1 MKIGIAVL
9 AYNRPKHLKKVIDAI
24 VKQKIKSIN
33 VYIDGPSDKNVNEN
47 QQKIFK
53 LLNNYKSKILINLIK
68 QPKNNGL
75 AFSVTN
81 AVTSELKINDA
92 VILLEDDCV
101 PISGFFDYMFDG
113 LKKYRSSKNV
123 RSICSYNNLE
133 TKSDKA
139 FFLKR
144 FNPWGWATW
153 KDRWKKH
160 NFEIKKTITQIKNS
174 GTIDSLPLDLKSY
187 SENSEIINGT
197 QDIWSLSWTLTHYL
211 DNSLI
216 LYPSRSYIENIGF
229 DGTGVHCSTTNIFK
243 TNFKNKKTIL
253 PKKINFDL
261 QNETKYNSFLIEN
274 SFKTFFKK
282 KRLDIVE
289 PYAFIRNTNFILGN
303 QIKFYIEKFVNS
315 TPIFDIHTHLF
326 PSKFR
331 KFYNVGLIKLLNY
344 HYLKAELFSLGNIK
358 INYFNKLND
367 NEKAKIIW
375 DNLFLNRYPLSTAT
389 QGVLRILKIY
399 GVNDVNQKFDKILK
413 ITNENQL
420 SEGDI
425 FSITNVKQVVM
436 TNNPFEKE
444 EKKILNLNKDNRYL
458 PSIRIDDLFLKPK
471 NKKDFSTS
479 YYLSNYEKT
488 KKAINEIKKI
498 IKTNRPSYFAL
509 SSENLDEF
517 KNVLFF
523 DNFLPLLKQSK
534 TPMMLLIGVKR
545 DVNKLYND
553 AGDGVGTMDLNNLE
567 KILNK
572 YPNNNFLVSCLDYK
586 DQFRLNILARKF
598 QNLKI
603 VGFWWFNNNES
614 IIENLLK
621 QRFELLG
628 DNFILQHSDARIVDQ
643 LVYKWLDFK
652 SIYIEVMVEKYH
664 KLLSLG
670 YKIKSSDLEKKINF
684 HFEEMPKKNI
694 RLK

>member
-1 MKIGIAVL
+1 MKIGIALL

-24 VKQKIKSIN
+24 VKEKIKSIN
-33 VYIDGPSDKNVNEN
+33 IYIDGPADKKVQNN
-47 QQKIFK
+47 QEKILK
-53 LLNNYKSKILINLIK
+53 VLKNYKSKILINLIR
-68 QPKNNGL
+68 QTKNNGL

-81 AVTSELKINDA
+81 AVTSELKYNDA

-101 PISGFFDYMFDG
+101 PLNGFFDYMIGG
-113 LKKYRSSKNV
+113 LKKYRFKKNV
-123 RSICSYNNLE
+123 RSVCSYNNLDI
-133 TKSDKA
+133 KSESA

-160 NFEIKKTITQIKNS
+160 NFEIKNTILQIKNNGS
-174 GTIDSLPLDLKSY
+174 IDSLPLDLKSY
-187 SENSEIINGT
+187 CENSEIINGK

-216 LYPSRSYIENIGF
+216 LYPSHSYIENIGF
-229 DGTGVHCSTTNIFK
+229 DGTGVHCSTTSIFK
-243 TNFKNKKTIL
+243 TNKKNKKCIL
-253 PKKINFDL
+253 PKKVKFNL
-261 QNETKYNSFLIEN
+261 QNETKYNSFLLEN
-274 SFKTFFKK
+274 SSKTFFKK
-282 KRLDIVE
+282 KKLDIIE
-289 PYAFIRNTNFILGN
+289 PYTFIKNKNYILGS

-326 PSKFR
+326 PSKF
-331 KFYNVGLIKLLNY
+331 KKYYNVGLIKLLNY

-358 INYFNKLND
+358 IKNFNNLDD
-367 NEKAKIIW
+367 NKKANIIW
-375 DNLFLNRYPLSTAT
+375 DNLFLNRYPISTAT

-399 GVNDVNQKFDKILK
+399 GVEDVNQKFDKILK

-420 SEGDI
+420 SEEDI
-425 FSITNVKQVVM
+425 FKITNINQVVM
-436 TNNPFEKE
+436 TNNPFNSE
-444 EKKILNLNKDNRYL
+444 EKKILNLNKDSKYL
-458 PSIRIDDLFLKPK
+458 PSIRIDDLFIKPK
-471 NKKDFSTS
+471 SKNEHLNSW
-479 YYLSNYEKT
+479 YLSGQEKI
-488 KKAINEIKKI
+488 KKAIKEIKI
-498 IKTNRPSYFAL
+498 IIQTNKPSYFSL
-509 SSENLDEF
+509 STENFKEFENEFFF
-517 KNVLFF
+517 KN
-523 DNFLPLLKQSK
+523 FLSLLKENK

-545 DVNKLYND
+545 GVNKLYND
-553 AGDGVGTMDLNNLE
+553 AGDGIGTMNLDYLE
-567 KILNK
+567 KILIKFPRNK
-572 YPNNNFLVSCLDYK
+572 FLVSCLDYR
-586 DQFRLNILARKF
+586 DQFKLSVLARKF

-628 DNFILQHSDARIVDQ
+628 DNFIVQHSDARIIDQ

-652 SIYIEVMVEKYH
+652 SIYIKVMVEKYQ

-670 YKIKSSDLEKKINF
+670 YKIKATDLERKINF

>member
-1 MKIGIAVL
+1 MKIGIALL

-24 VKQKIKSIN
+24 VKEKIKSIN
-33 VYIDGPSDKNVNEN
+33 IYIDGPADKKVQNN
-47 QQKIFK
+47 QEKILK
-53 LLNNYKSKILINLIK
+53 VLKNYKSKILINLIR
-68 QPKNNGL
+68 QTKNNGL

-81 AVTSELKINDA
+81 AVTSELKYNDA

-101 PISGFFDYMFDG
+101 PLNGFFDYMIGG
-113 LKKYRSSKNV
+113 LKKYRFKKNV
-123 RSICSYNNLE
+123 RSVCSYNNLDI
-133 TKSDKA
+133 KSESA

-160 NFEIKKTITQIKNS
+160 NFEIKNTILQIKNNGS
-174 GTIDSLPLDLKSY
+174 IDSLPLDLKSY
-187 SENSEIINGT
+187 CENSEIINGK

-216 LYPSRSYIENIGF
+216 LYPSHSYIDNIGF
-229 DGTGVHCSTTNIFK
+229 DGTGVHCSTTSIFK
-243 TNFKNKKTIL
+243 TNKKRKKCIL
-253 PKKINFDL
+253 PKKVKFNL
-261 QNETKYNSFLIEN
+261 QNETKYNSFLLEN
-274 SFKTFFKK
+274 SSKTFFKK
-282 KRLDIVE
+282 KKLDIIE
-289 PYAFIRNTNFILGN
+289 PYTFIKNKNYILGS

-326 PSKFR
+326 PSKF
-331 KFYNVGLIKLLNY
+331 KKYYNVGLIKLLNY

-358 INYFNKLND
+358 IKNFNNLDD
-367 NEKAKIIW
+367 NKKAKIIW
-375 DNLFLNRYPLSTAT
+375 NNLFLNRYPISTAT

-399 GVNDVNQKFDKILK
+399 GVEDVNQKFDKILK

-420 SEGDI
+420 SEEDI
-425 FSITNVKQVVM
+425 FKITNINQVVM
-436 TNNPFEKE
+436 TNNPFNSE
-444 EKKILNLNKDNRYL
+444 EKKILNLNKDSKYL
-458 PSIRIDDLFLKPK
+458 PSIRIDDLFMKPK
-471 NKKDFSTS
+471 SKNEHLNSW
-479 YYLSNYEKT
+479 YLSGQEKI
-488 KKAINEIKKI
+488 KKAIKEIKI
-498 IKTNRPSYFAL
+498 IIQTNKPSYFSL
-509 SSENLDEF
+509 STENFKEFENEFFF
-517 KNVLFF
+517 KN
-523 DNFLPLLKQSK
+523 FLSLLKENK

-545 DVNKLYND
+545 GVNKLYND
-553 AGDGVGTMDLNNLE
+553 AGDGIGTMNLDYLE
-567 KILNK
+567 KILIKFPRNK
-572 YPNNNFLVSCLDYK
+572 FLVSCLDYR
-586 DQFRLNILARKF
+586 DQFKLSVLARKF

-628 DNFILQHSDARIVDQ
+628 DNFIVQHSDARIIDQ

-652 SIYIEVMVEKYH
+652 SIYIKVMVEKYQ

-670 YKIKSSDLEKKINF
+670 YKIKATDLERKINF

>member
-1 MKIGIAVL
+1 MKIGIALL

-24 VKQKIKSIN
+24 VKEKIKSIN
-33 VYIDGPSDKNVNEN
+33 IYIDGPADKKVQNN
-47 QQKIFK
+47 QDKILK
-53 LLNNYKSKILINLIK
+53 VLKNYKSKILINLIR
-68 QPKNNGL
+68 QTKNNGL

-81 AVTSELKINDA
+81 AVTSELKYNDA

-101 PISGFFDYMFDG
+101 PLNGFFDYMIGG
-113 LKKYRSSKNV
+113 LKKYRFNKNV
-123 RSICSYNNLE
+123 RSVCSYNNLDI
-133 TKSDKA
+133 KSESA

-160 NFEIKKTITQIKNS
+160 NFEIKNTILQIKNNGS
-174 GTIDSLPLDLKSY
+174 IDSLPLDLKSY
-187 SENSEIINGT
+187 CENSEIINGK

-216 LYPSRSYIENIGF
+216 LYPSHSYIDNIGF
-229 DGTGVHCSTTNIFK
+229 DGTGVHCSTTSIFK
-243 TNFKNKKTIL
+243 TNKKIKKCIL
-253 PKKINFDL
+253 PKKVKFNL
-261 QNETKYNSFLIEN
+261 QNETKYNSFLLEN
-274 SFKTFFKK
+274 SSKTFFKK
-282 KRLDIVE
+282 KKLDIIE
-289 PYAFIRNTNFILGN
+289 PYTFIKNKNYILGS

-326 PSKFR
+326 PSKF
-331 KFYNVGLIKLLNY
+331 KKYYNVGLIKLLNY

-358 INYFNKLND
+358 IKNFNNLDD
-367 NEKAKIIW
+367 NKKAKIIW
-375 DNLFLNRYPLSTAT
+375 DNLFLNRYPISTAT

-399 GVNDVNQKFDKILK
+399 GVEDVNQKFDKILK

-420 SEGDI
+420 SEEDI
-425 FSITNVKQVVM
+425 FKITNINQIVM
-436 TNNPFEKE
+436 TNNPFNSE
-444 EKKILNLNKDNRYL
+444 EKKILNLNKDSKYL
-458 PSIRIDDLFLKPK
+458 PSIRIDDLFMKPK
-471 NKKDFSTS
+471 SKNEHLNSW
-479 YYLSNYEKT
+479 YLSGQEKI
-488 KKAINEIKKI
+488 KKAIKEIKI
-498 IKTNRPSYFAL
+498 IIQTNKPSYFSL
-509 SSENLDEF
+509 STENFKEFENEFFF
-517 KNVLFF
+517 KN
-523 DNFLPLLKQSK
+523 FLSLLKETK

-545 DVNKLYND
+545 GVNKLYND
-553 AGDGVGTMDLNNLE
+553 AGDGIGTMNLDHLE
-567 KILNK
+567 KILSNFPRNK
-572 YPNNNFLVSCLDYK
+572 FLVSCLDYR
-586 DQFRLNILARKF
+586 DQFKLSVLARKF

-628 DNFILQHSDARIVDQ
+628 DNFIVQHSDARIIDQ

-652 SIYIEVMVEKYH
+652 SIYIKVMVEKYQ

-670 YKIKSSDLEKKINF
+670 YKIKATDLERKINF

>member
-9 AYNRPKHLKKVIDAI
+9 AYNRPKHLKRVIDAI
-24 VKQKIKSIN
+24 LKQKIKSIN
-33 VYIDGPSDKNVNEN
+33 VYIDGPADKKILDN
-47 QQKIFK
+47 QKKIFK
-53 LLNNYKSKILINLIK
+53 LLKNYKSKILINLIK

-101 PISGFFDYMFDG
+101 PLSGFFDYMFSG

-133 TKSDKA
+133 TKSDDA

-160 NFEIKKTITQIKNS
+160 NFEIKNTITQIKNN

-216 LYPSRSYIENIGF
+216 LYPSHSYIENIGF
-229 DGTGVHCSTTNIFK
+229 DGTGVHCSSTNIFK
-243 TNFKNKKTIL
+243 INHKNKKCIL
-253 PKKINFDL
+253 PKKINFNL

-274 SFKTFFKK
+274 SFRTFLKK
-282 KRLDIVE
+282 KKLDLVE
-289 PYAFIRNTNFILGN
+289 PYAFIKNKDYILGN
-303 QIKFYIEKFVNS
+303 QIKFFIEKFVNS

-326 PSKFR
+326 PSKF
-331 KFYNVGLIKLLNY
+331 KKYYNVGLIKLLNY

-367 NEKAKIIW
+367 NKKARIIW
-375 DNLFLNRYPLSTAT
+375 NNLFLNRYPLSTAT

-399 GVNDVNQKFDKILK
+399 GVDDVNQKFEKILK

-425 FSITNVKQVVM
+425 FSITNIKRVVM
-436 TNNPFEKE
+436 TNNPFEKD

-471 NKKDFSTS
+471 NKKDFLMSS
-479 YYLSNYEKT
+479 YLSNHKKI

-498 IKTNRPSYFAL
+498 LKTNRPSYFSL
-509 SSENLDEF
+509 SSENFDEF
-517 KNVLFF
+517 KNDLFF
-523 DNFLPLLKQSK
+523 DNFLSLLRQSK

-545 DVNKLYND
+545 GVNKLYND
-553 AGDGVGTMDLNNLE
+553 AGDGIGTMNLNNLE
-567 KILNK
+567 KILSK
-572 YPNNNFLVSCLDYK
+572 FPNNNFLISCLDYR
-586 DQFRLNILARKF
+586 DQFRLNVLARKF

-652 SIYIEVMVEKYH
+652 SIYIKVMVEKYH

-670 YKIKSSDLEKKINF
+670 YKIKASDLEKKINF
-684 HFEEMPKKNI
+684 HFEEMPQKNI

>member
-1 MKIGIAVL
+1 MKIGIALL

-24 VKQKIKSIN
+24 IKEKIKTIN
-33 VYIDGPSDKNVNEN
+33 IYIDGPADKKVQNN
-47 QQKIFK
+47 QEKILK
-53 LLNNYKSKILINLIK
+53 VLKNYKSKILINLIR
-68 QPKNNGL
+68 QTKNNGL

-81 AVTSELKINDA
+81 AVTSELKYNDA

-101 PISGFFDYMFDG
+101 PLNGFFDYMISG
-113 LKKYRSSKNV
+113 LKKYRFKKNV
-123 RSICSYNNLE
+123 RSVCSYNNLDI
-133 TKSDKA
+133 KSESA

-160 NFEIKKTITQIKNS
+160 NFEIKNTILQIKNNGS
-174 GTIDSLPLDLKSY
+174 IDSLPLDLKSY
-187 SENSEIINGT
+187 CENSEIINGK

-216 LYPSRSYIENIGF
+216 LYPSHSYIENIGF
-229 DGTGVHCSTTNIFK
+229 DGTGVHCSTTSIFK
-243 TNFKNKKTIL
+243 TTKKNKKCIL
-253 PKKINFDL
+253 PKKVKFNL
-261 QNETKYNSFLIEN
+261 QNETKYNSFLLEN
-274 SFKTFFKK
+274 SSKTFFKK
-282 KRLDIVE
+282 KKLDIIE
-289 PYAFIRNTNFILGN
+289 PYTFIKNKNYILGS

-326 PSKFR
+326 PSKF
-331 KFYNVGLIKLLNY
+331 KKYYNVGLIKLLNY

-358 INYFNKLND
+358 IKNFNNLDD
-367 NEKAKIIW
+367 NKKAKIIW
-375 DNLFLNRYPLSTAT
+375 DNLFLNRYPISTAT

-399 GVNDVNQKFDKILK
+399 GVEDVNQKFDKILK

-420 SEGDI
+420 SEEDI
-425 FSITNVKQVVM
+425 FKITNINQVVM
-436 TNNPFEKE
+436 TNNPFNSE
-444 EKKILNLNKDNRYL
+444 EKKILNLNKDSKYL
-458 PSIRIDDLFLKPK
+458 PSIRIDDLFMKPK
-471 NKKDFSTS
+471 SKNEYLNSW
-479 YYLSNYEKT
+479 YLSGHEKI
-488 KKAINEIKKI
+488 KKAIKEIKI
-498 IKTNRPSYFAL
+498 IIQTNKPSYFSL
-509 SSENLDEF
+509 STENFKEFENEFFF
-517 KNVLFF
+517 KN
-523 DNFLPLLKQSK
+523 FLSLLQETK

-545 DVNKLYND
+545 GVNKLYND
-553 AGDGVGTMDLNNLE
+553 AGDGIGTMNLDYLE
-567 KILNK
+567 KILSKFPRNK
-572 YPNNNFLVSCLDYK
+572 FLVSCLDYR
-586 DQFRLNILARKF
+586 DQFKLSVLARKF

-628 DNFILQHSDARIVDQ
+628 DNFIVQHSDARIIDQ

-652 SIYIEVMVEKYH
+652 SIYIKVMVEKYQ

-670 YKIKSSDLEKKINF
+670 YKIKATDLERKINF

>member
-1 MKIGIAVL
+1 MKIGIALL

-24 VKQKIKSIN
+24 VKEKIKSIN
-33 VYIDGPSDKNVNEN
+33 IYIDGPADKKVQNN
-47 QQKIFK
+47 QEKILK
-53 LLNNYKSKILINLIK
+53 VLKNYKSKILINLIR
-68 QPKNNGL
+68 QTKNNGL

-81 AVTSELKINDA
+81 AVTSELKYNDA

-101 PISGFFDYMFDG
+101 PLNGFFDYMIGG
-113 LKKYRSSKNV
+113 LKKYRFKKNV
-123 RSICSYNNLE
+123 RSVCSYNNLDI
-133 TKSDKA
+133 KSESA

-160 NFEIKKTITQIKNS
+160 NFEIKNTILQIKNNGS
-174 GTIDSLPLDLKSY
+174 IDSLPLDLKSY
-187 SENSEIINGT
+187 CENSEIINGK

-216 LYPSRSYIENIGF
+216 LYPSHSYIENIGF
-229 DGTGVHCSTTNIFK
+229 DGTGVHCSTTSIFK
-243 TNFKNKKTIL
+243 TNKKNKKCIL
-253 PKKINFDL
+253 PKKVKFNL
-261 QNETKYNSFLIEN
+261 QNETKYNSFLLEN
-274 SFKTFFKK
+274 SSKTFFKK
-282 KRLDIVE
+282 KKLDIIE
-289 PYAFIRNTNFILGN
+289 PYTFIKNKNYILGS

-326 PSKFR
+326 PSKF
-331 KFYNVGLIKLLNY
+331 KKYYNVGLIKLLNY

-358 INYFNKLND
+358 IKNFNNLDD
-367 NEKAKIIW
+367 NKKANIIW
-375 DNLFLNRYPLSTAT
+375 DNLFLNRYPISTAT

-399 GVNDVNQKFDKILK
+399 GVEDVNQKFDKILK

-420 SEGDI
+420 SEEDI
-425 FSITNVKQVVM
+425 FKITNINQVVM
-436 TNNPFEKE
+436 TNNPFNSE
-444 EKKILNLNKDNRYL
+444 EKKILNLNKDSKYL
-458 PSIRIDDLFLKPK
+458 PSIRIDDLFMKPK
-471 NKKDFSTS
+471 SKNEHLNSW
-479 YYLSNYEKT
+479 YLSGQEKI
-488 KKAINEIKKI
+488 KKAIKEIKI
-498 IKTNRPSYFAL
+498 IIQTNKPSYFSL
-509 SSENLDEF
+509 STENFKEFENEFFF
-517 KNVLFF
+517 KN
-523 DNFLPLLKQSK
+523 FLSLLKENK

-545 DVNKLYND
+545 GVNKLYND
-553 AGDGVGTMDLNNLE
+553 AGDGIGTMNLDYLE
-567 KILNK
+567 KILIKFPRNK
-572 YPNNNFLVSCLDYK
+572 FLVSCLDYR
-586 DQFRLNILARKF
+586 DQFKLSVLARKF

-628 DNFILQHSDARIVDQ
+628 DNFIVQHSDARIIDQ

-652 SIYIEVMVEKYH
+652 SIYIKVMVEKYQ

-670 YKIKSSDLEKKINF
+670 YKIKATDLERKINF

>member
-1 MKIGIAVL
+1 MKIGIALL

-24 VKQKIKSIN
+24 VKEKIKSIN
-33 VYIDGPSDKNVNEN
+33 IYIDGPADKKVQNN
-47 QQKIFK
+47 QEKILK
-53 LLNNYKSKILINLIK
+53 VLKNYKSKILINLIR
-68 QPKNNGL
+68 QTKNNGL

-81 AVTSELKINDA
+81 AVTSELKYNDA

-101 PISGFFDYMFDG
+101 PLNGFFDYMIGG
-113 LKKYRSSKNV
+113 LKKYRFNKNV
-123 RSICSYNNLE
+123 RSVCSYNNLDI
-133 TKSDKA
+133 KSESA

-160 NFEIKKTITQIKNS
+160 NFEIKNTILQIKNNGS
-174 GTIDSLPLDLKSY
+174 IDSLPLDLKSY
-187 SENSEIINGT
+187 CENSEIINGK

-216 LYPSRSYIENIGF
+216 LYPSHSYIDNIGF
-229 DGTGVHCSTTNIFK
+229 DGTGVHCSTTSIFK
-243 TNFKNKKTIL
+243 TNKKSKKCIL
-253 PKKINFDL
+253 PKKVKFNL
-261 QNETKYNSFLIEN
+261 QNETKYNSFLLEN
-274 SFKTFFKK
+274 SSKTFFKK
-282 KRLDIVE
+282 KKLDIIE
-289 PYAFIRNTNFILGN
+289 PYTFIKNKNYILGS

-326 PSKFR
+326 PSKF
-331 KFYNVGLIKLLNY
+331 KKYYNVGLIKLLNY

-358 INYFNKLND
+358 IKNFNNLDDSK
-367 NEKAKIIW
+367 KAKIIW
-375 DNLFLNRYPLSTAT
+375 DNLFLNRYPISTAT

-399 GVNDVNQKFDKILK
+399 GVEDVNQKFDKILK

-420 SEGDI
+420 SEEDI
-425 FSITNVKQVVM
+425 FKITNINQIVM
-436 TNNPFEKE
+436 TNNPFNSE
-444 EKKILNLNKDNRYL
+444 EKKILNLNKDSKYL
-458 PSIRIDDLFLKPK
+458 PSIRIDDLFMKPK
-471 NKKDFSTS
+471 SKNEYLNSW
-479 YYLSNYEKT
+479 YLSGQEKI
-488 KKAINEIKKI
+488 KKAIKEIKVI
-498 IKTNRPSYFAL
+498 IQTSKPSYFSL
-509 SSENLDEF
+509 STENFKEFENEFFF
-517 KNVLFF
+517 KN
-523 DNFLPLLKQSK
+523 FLSLLKETK

-545 DVNKLYND
+545 GVNKLYND
-553 AGDGVGTMDLNNLE
+553 AGDGIGTMNLDHLE
-567 KILNK
+567 KILSNFPRNK
-572 YPNNNFLVSCLDYK
+572 FLVSCLDYR
-586 DQFRLNILARKF
+586 DQFKLSVLARKF

-628 DNFILQHSDARIVDQ
+628 DNFIVQHSDARIIDQ

-652 SIYIEVMVEKYH
+652 SIYIKVMVEKYQ

-670 YKIKSSDLEKKINF
+670 YKIKATDLERKINF

>member
-1 MKIGIAVL
+1 MKIGIALL

-24 VKQKIKSIN
+24 VKEKIKSIN
-33 VYIDGPSDKNVNEN
+33 IYIDGPADKKVQNN
-47 QQKIFK
+47 QEKILK
-53 LLNNYKSKILINLIK
+53 VLKNYKSKILINLIR
-68 QPKNNGL
+68 QTKNHGL

-81 AVTSELKINDA
+81 AVTSELKYNDA

-101 PISGFFDYMFDG
+101 PLNGFFDYMIGG
-113 LKKYRSSKNV
+113 LKKYRFKKNV
-123 RSICSYNNLE
+123 RSVCSYNNLDI
-133 TKSDKA
+133 KSESA

-160 NFEIKKTITQIKNS
+160 NFEIKNTILQIKNNGS
-174 GTIDSLPLDLKSY
+174 IDSLPLDLKSY
-187 SENSEIINGT
+187 CENSEIINGK

-216 LYPSRSYIENIGF
+216 LYPSHSYIENIGF
-229 DGTGVHCSTTNIFK
+229 DGTGVHCSTTSIFK
-243 TNFKNKKTIL
+243 TNKKNKKCIL
-253 PKKINFDL
+253 PKKVKFNL
-261 QNETKYNSFLIEN
+261 QNETKYNSFLLEN
-274 SFKTFFKK
+274 SSKTFFKK
-282 KRLDIVE
+282 KKLDIIE
-289 PYAFIRNTNFILGN
+289 PYTFIKNKNYILGS

-326 PSKFR
+326 PSKF
-331 KFYNVGLIKLLNY
+331 KKYYNVGLIKLLNY

-358 INYFNKLND
+358 IKNFNNLDD
-367 NEKAKIIW
+367 NKKANIIW
-375 DNLFLNRYPLSTAT
+375 DNLFLNRYPISTAT

-399 GVNDVNQKFDKILK
+399 GVEDVNQKFDKILK

-420 SEGDI
+420 SEEDI
-425 FSITNVKQVVM
+425 FKITNINQVVM
-436 TNNPFEKE
+436 TNNPFNSE
-444 EKKILNLNKDNRYL
+444 EKKILNLNKDSKYL
-458 PSIRIDDLFLKPK
+458 PSIRIDDLFMKPK
-471 NKKDFSTS
+471 SKNEHLSS
-479 YYLSNYEKT
+479 WYLSGQEKI
-488 KKAINEIKKI
+488 KKAIKEIKI
-498 IKTNRPSYFAL
+498 IIQTNKPSYFSL
-509 SSENLDEF
+509 STENFKEFENEFFF
-517 KNVLFF
+517 KN
-523 DNFLPLLKQSK
+523 FLSLLKENK

-545 DVNKLYND
+545 GVNKLYND
-553 AGDGVGTMDLNNLE
+553 AGDGIGTMNLDYLE
-567 KILNK
+567 KILIKFPRNK
-572 YPNNNFLVSCLDYK
+572 FLVSCLDYR
-586 DQFRLNILARKF
+586 DQFKLSVLARKF

-628 DNFILQHSDARIVDQ
+628 DNFIVQHSDARIIDQ

-652 SIYIEVMVEKYH
+652 SIYIKVMVEKYQ

-670 YKIKSSDLEKKINF
+670 YKIKATDLERKINF

>member
-1 MKIGIAVL
+1 MKIGIALL

-24 VKQKIKSIN
+24 VKEKIKSIN
-33 VYIDGPSDKNVNEN
+33 IYIDGPADKKVQNN
-47 QQKIFK
+47 QEKILK
-53 LLNNYKSKILINLIK
+53 VLKNYKSKILINLIR
-68 QPKNNGL
+68 QTKNNGL

-81 AVTSELKINDA
+81 AVTSELKYNDA

-101 PISGFFDYMFDG
+101 PLNGFFDYMIGG
-113 LKKYRSSKNV
+113 LKKYRFNKNV
-123 RSICSYNNLE
+123 RSVCSYNNLDI
-133 TKSDKA
+133 KSESA

-160 NFEIKKTITQIKNS
+160 NFEIKNTILQIKNNGS
-174 GTIDSLPLDLKSY
+174 IDSLPLDLKSY
-187 SENSEIINGT
+187 CENSEIINGK

-216 LYPSRSYIENIGF
+216 LYPSHSYIDNIGF
-229 DGTGVHCSTTNIFK
+229 DGTGVHCSTTSIFK
-243 TNFKNKKTIL
+243 TNKKIKKCIL
-253 PKKINFDL
+253 PKKVKFNL
-261 QNETKYNSFLIEN
+261 QNETKYNSFLLEN
-274 SFKTFFKK
+274 SSKTFFKK
-282 KRLDIVE
+282 KKLDIIE
-289 PYAFIRNTNFILGN
+289 PYTFIKNKNYILGS

-326 PSKFR
+326 PSKF
-331 KFYNVGLIKLLNY
+331 KKYYNVGLIKLLNY

-358 INYFNKLND
+358 IKNFNNLDD
-367 NEKAKIIW
+367 NKKAKIIW
-375 DNLFLNRYPLSTAT
+375 DNLFLNRYPISTAT

-399 GVNDVNQKFDKILK
+399 GVEDVNQKFDKILK

-420 SEGDI
+420 SEEDI
-425 FSITNVKQVVM
+425 FKITNINQVVM
-436 TNNPFEKE
+436 TNNPFNSE
-444 EKKILNLNKDNRYL
+444 EKKILNLNKDSKYL
-458 PSIRIDDLFLKPK
+458 PSIRIDDLFMKPK
-471 NKKDFSTS
+471 SKNEYLNSW
-479 YYLSNYEKT
+479 YLSGKEKI
-488 KKAINEIKKI
+488 KKAIKEIKI
-498 IKTNRPSYFAL
+498 IIQTNKPSYFSL
-509 SSENLDEF
+509 STENFKEFENEFFF
-517 KNVLFF
+517 KN
-523 DNFLPLLKQSK
+523 FLSLLKETK

-545 DVNKLYND
+545 GVNKLYKD
-553 AGDGVGTMDLNNLE
+553 AGDGIGTMNLDYLE
-567 KILNK
+567 KILSKFPRNK
-572 YPNNNFLVSCLDYK
+572 FLVSCLDYR
-586 DQFRLNILARKF
+586 DQFKLSVLARKF

-628 DNFILQHSDARIVDQ
+628 DNFIVQHSDARIIDQ

-652 SIYIEVMVEKYH
+652 SIYIKVMVEKYQ

-670 YKIKSSDLEKKINF
+670 YKIKATDLERKINF